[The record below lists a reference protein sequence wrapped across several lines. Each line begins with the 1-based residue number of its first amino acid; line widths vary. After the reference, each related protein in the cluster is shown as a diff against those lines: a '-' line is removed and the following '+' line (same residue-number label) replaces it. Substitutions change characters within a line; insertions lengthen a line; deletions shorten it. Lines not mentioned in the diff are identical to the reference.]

1 MLSSDAALEQ
11 KDLKYEGEKLSKK
24 CFKSYKG
31 NFVGKGLDCPKY
43 SKLSGYFI
51 YS

>member
-31 NFVGKGLDCPKY
+31 NFVVSPKL
-43 SKLSGYFI
+43 SKLAGYFI
-51 YS
+51 